1 MVKMS
6 TNKSNIV
13 KYMQIKSRHKQY
25 IYINLLY
32 LRAMQRSYYRKM
44 SPIIK
49 SNFIHIDHEYDF
61 RNIA

>member
-1 MVKMS
+1 
-6 TNKSNIV
+6 
-13 KYMQIKSRHKQY
+13 MQIKSRHKQY

-32 LRAMQRSYYRKM
+32 LRAMQRSYYLKM

>member
-1 MVKMS
+1 
-6 TNKSNIV
+6 
-13 KYMQIKSRHKQY
+13 MQIKSRHKQY